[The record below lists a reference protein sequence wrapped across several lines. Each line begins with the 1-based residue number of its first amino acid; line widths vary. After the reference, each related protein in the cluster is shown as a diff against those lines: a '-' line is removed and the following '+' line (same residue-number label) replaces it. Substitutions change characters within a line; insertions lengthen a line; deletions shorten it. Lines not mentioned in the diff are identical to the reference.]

1 MTDSDAAPAP
11 DDLDFESALKQ
22 LERIVQTLE
31 QGEVPLEKSLE
42 LYEQGTKLKAI
53 CDDKLES
60 ARAKI
65 EKITL
70 DGAGKAAGTQPLDV
84 E

>member
-1 MTDSDAAPAP
+1 MTDSDAAPP

-22 LERIVQTLE
+22 LERIVQALE
-31 QGEVPLEKSLE
+31 QGDVPLEKSLD
-42 LYEQGTKLKAI
+42 LYEEGTRLKAI
-53 CDDKLES
+53 CDRKLEA

-65 EKITL
+65 ETITL

-84 E
+84 D